1 MKNRVFEEKKK
12 GKFLIII
19 VNSPVFIQEEACMHE
34 DIWEM
39 EPDDNESCIPEQGTR
54 KRSHRTEMIKNIT
67 DPLSMI
73 YAVEGVAMQNTQ
85 QMWEKSNKICRKIKS
100 C

>member
-1 MKNRVFEEKKK
+1 
-12 GKFLIII
+12 
-19 VNSPVFIQEEACMHE
+19 
-34 DIWEM
+34 
-39 EPDDNESCIPEQGTR
+39 
-54 KRSHRTEMIKNIT
+54 
-67 DPLSMI
+67 MI